1 MFIRIVTCVFLLYA
15 VPSAFAQ
22 AAAAPQTSP
31 EDLALDKLVLQVK
44 VQADVDGTVEVA
56 TDAGN
61 YVAYIAA
68 LTPDAKMG
76 MTPAF
81 HAYEEQRIDKQVE
94 EPGSAGGSGSA
105 VNKGSVPWLFGLA
118 LEHGAVTQSVEN
130 NSIVFRGNIANVAS
144 ALKNKDYIQS
154 YLKLHSENALVRN
167 IAAVSFSVSFL
178 TSQPTLSTNTLAG
191 YSFHYDIY
199 NHRDPRDK
207 RWDPLWTAARAR
219 MGSAVPNASGALRD
233 ILMKDFKTEFANWQ
247 QQAEA
252 KIRAL
257 PTKASDVDIRAALKS
272 IANDLLGIVQA
283 SPKVLAIVAEVAKAI
298 AENEQIKNDVVTKIN
313 RSPILS
319 FEYNEV
325 QQSSGATVPAT
336 TPAGTVTAPASIPN
350 LSNFNLIFG
359 LYVIAGS
366 QFTLNAGTTLFN
378 SLLAGSNV
386 GRVRDYRVSGQFDI
400 PLPEIANIGKPTLSF
415 SGLYLHLLA
424 EPLGQQVKVND
435 VAVSRTGGIAF
446 FQSKLTIPAKGS
458 GVKIPISLTIA
469 NRTELIKEKDIR
481 GTAGITFDL
490 DSLFSSSK

>member
-1 MFIRIVTCVFLLYA
+1 MFIRTITCVLLLYA
-15 VPSAFAQ
+15 LPTAFAQ
-22 AAAAPQTSP
+22 AAAPQESAG
-31 EDLALDKLVLQVK
+31 DLALDKLVLQVK
-44 VQADVDGTVEVA
+44 TQADVDGKVEVA

-68 LTPDAKMG
+68 LKPDAKLG
-76 MTPAF
+76 MAPAF
-81 HAYEEQRIDKQVE
+81 HAYEEQRIDKQVGE
-94 EPGSAGGSGSA
+94 SGSAGGTASA
-105 VNKGSVPWLFGLA
+105 VSKGSVPSLFGFA

-130 NSIVFRGNIANVAS
+130 NNIVLRGNVANVAS
-144 ALKNKDYIQS
+144 ALENKDYVQS
-154 YLKLHSENALVRN
+154 YLKLHSENALIRN

-178 TSQPTLSTNTLAG
+178 TSQPTQTTNTLAG

-207 RWDPLWTAARAR
+207 RWDPLWTAARAK

-233 ILMKDFKTEFANWQ
+233 LLKQDFKTEFANWQ
-247 QQAEA
+247 QQAET

-257 PTKASDVDIRAALKS
+257 PIGATDADIHAAVTS

-283 SPKVLAIVAEVAKAI
+283 SPKVLAVVADVAKAI

-336 TPAGTVTAPASIPN
+336 TSAGSVTAPANIPN
-350 LSNFNLIFG
+350 LSNFNLISG

-366 QFTLNAGTTLFN
+366 QFTLNAGTNLFN
-378 SLLAGSNV
+378 SLPAGSRT
-386 GRVRDYRVSGQFDI
+386 GRVRDYQVSGQFDI
-400 PLPEIANIGKPTLSF
+400 PLPEISNIGKPTLSF
-415 SGLYLHLLA
+415 SGLYLHLLE

-435 VAVSRTGGIAF
+435 VAVSRTGGIGF
-446 FQSKLTIPAKGS
+446 FQSKLTIPVKGS
-458 GVKIPISLTIA
+458 GVKIPFSLTVA

-481 GTAGITFDL
+481 GIAGITFDL